1 MSEHLRNPQPDVVTI
16 PRRAQ
21 RRSRHLGHALLVI
34 VSFQLGLLLL
44 TLFKPGRLPGG
55 LEAFDLSAPS
65 TWGVLGLQLLGL
77 FLSLIIL
84 WRVMLVA
91 RYRVEEDVGDWRLPR
106 VTVLVPAYNEGRQV
120 LSTLRSIA
128 LSRYP
133 TGRLEIIA
141 IDDGSQDDTW
151 SWIRRGESE
160 LPGLVKAVRCP
171 KNGGKKHA
179 LAQGVRRA
187 RGEVI
192 VTLDSDSEV
201 LPDTLRLLVA
211 PLVTD
216 PGCGAVAGNVRVL
229 NRHDGMLPRMLDA
242 CFTAS
247 FDFGRAAESMV
258 GGVMC
263 CPGALSAWRTP
274 LFRANLDTWLEQ
286 TFFGQPAAIGEDRAL
301 TNLILRSGHT
311 VRYQSNAIVLTQ
323 VPTRAKQLCRMF
335 LRWARSNVR
344 ESLVMAGFVFGL
356 RTLAGRPMRGLR
368 VLYVGSVLSTL
379 ASALLFLPLVAVLV
393 GRPELLPLFLLGSLV
408 GALPNFAIN
417 FAARDLRTALWAVPW
432 AVYSTAVTTWI
443 PLWALLTMHKS
454 GWLTRGAPALAP
466 PPHPLVERAPVKAA

>member
-1 MSEHLRNPQPDVVTI
+1 MSDHLRNPQPNAVTSS
-16 PRRAQ
+16 RTQ
-21 RRSRHLGHALLVI
+21 RRSRHLGHAVFVI
-34 VSFQLGLLLL
+34 VAVQLGLLLMTVL
-44 TLFKPGRLPGG
+44 RPERLMALFGAADWG
-55 LEAFDLSAPS
+55 SAQ
-65 TWGVLGLQLLGL
+65 TWGIVGVQLIGL
-77 FLSLIIL
+77 FLSLVVL
-84 WRVMLVA
+84 WRVALVS
-91 RYRVEEDVGDWRLPR
+91 RYRIEEDVGDWRLPL

-128 LSRYP
+128 HSRYP
-133 TGRLEIIA
+133 AGRLEIIA

-151 SWIRRGESE
+151 SWIRRGEAE
-160 LPGLVKAVRCP
+160 LSGLVKAVRCA

-201 LPDTLRLLVA
+201 LPDTVRLLVA

-229 NRHDGMLPRMLDA
+229 NRHEGMLPRMLDA

-263 CPGALSAWRTP
+263 CPGALSAWRTQ
-274 LFRANLDTWLEQ
+274 LFRDNLDTWLAQ

-301 TNLILRSGHT
+301 TNLVLRSGHT

-323 VPTRAKQLCRMF
+323 VPTNAKTLCRMF
-335 LRWARSNVR
+335 LRWGRSNVR
-344 ESLVMAGFVFGL
+344 ESIVMAGFVFRL

-379 ASALLFLPLVAVLV
+379 VSAALFLPLVVMLV
-393 GRPELLPLFLLGSLV
+393 ARPTLLPLYLLV
-408 GALPNFAIN
+408 TAIAALPNAAIN
-417 FAARDLRTALWAVPW
+417 LAARDLRTSLWALPW
-432 AVYSTAVTTWI
+432 GLYSMVVTTWI
-443 PLWALLTMHKS
+443 PLWALLSMHRS

-466 PPHPLVERAPVKAA
+466 QPVHLSERSPAKAA